1 MLELAHAAGQAP
13 GGGAASFF
21 TQLPFLLAI
30 FAVFYFLL
38 IRPQQ
43 KKQREH
49 RLMLESLK
57 TGDQVLTS
65 GGIYGTIVGFGED
78 NRIKLKIAENV
89 KIEVARDY
97 ITAHYGQSG
106 ATGASKGLSVHDL
119 QDGALEVL
127 CLLDTDQDGMIP
139 RLGPKL

>member
-1 MLELAHAAGQAP
+1 MLELAYAAGQAP
-13 GGGAASFF
+13 GGGAGPFF

-65 GGIYGTIVGFGED
+65 GGIYGMIVGFGED

-97 ITAHYGQSG
+97 ITAKV
-106 ATGASKGLSVHDL
+106 APREPAKG
-119 QDGALEVL
+119 
-127 CLLDTDQDGMIP
+127 
-139 RLGPKL
+139 